1 MQSSLI
7 MFAIL
12 AVPSTETKA
21 ASDRTAFAGTWLV
34 TLNAHD
40 YKDPNTGQV
49 ALAYVYH
56 FSAEIKNDVL
66 HGERGNRGK
75 AGWLELRGN
84 IGAEG
89 TSTLHANALTGP
101 EGNNFQYQ
109 GAGPAHA
116 QAGKPYVYDVDV
128 RFKGRHGT
136 GKRIGGRIGI
146 FDFVKD

>member
-12 AVPSTETKA
+12 AVLSTETKA
-21 ASDRTAFAGTWLV
+21 ASDRTAFDGTWSV

-84 IGAEG
+84 IGADR
-89 TSTLHANALTGP
+89 TSTLHANASYWAGEGQLPISGRWTGSC
-101 EGNNFQYQ
+101 
-109 GAGPAHA
+109 ASW
-116 QAGKPYVYDVDV
+116 QAVCRWRSRPVQRATRNRQADW
-128 RFKGRHGT
+128 
-136 GKRIGGRIGI
+136 GRIGI